1 MTTFPKDFLWSAST
15 AATQIEGGWNA
26 DGKGE
31 SIWDTLVHDGTGKIA
46 HGENA
51 DISIDFY
58 HRWREDVALMKQV
71 MFSSIQKH
79 LLRCKMLVGECPKP
93 LCSAFFNASCASLR
107 DAFIR

>member
-46 HGENA
+46 HARTPTSPLIFTTAGE
-51 DISIDFY
+51 
-58 HRWREDVALMKQV
+58 RMW
-71 MFSSIQKH
+71 
-79 LLRCKMLVGECPKP
+79 P
-93 LCSAFFNASCASLR
+93 
-107 DAFIR
+107 